1 MPVAAEQPA
10 LDPET
15 PWMRH
20 LEQAHA
26 LAHEAVRAI
35 EEQAEPSVHFAPAA
49 RKLELGLG
57 ALYDALDGRADR
69 PTAIGLCHSRLW
81 AAAMLC
87 AHGGLPPAV
96 QALCG
101 ACRELIAAEQRL
113 LGATAAPAGAA
124 PPLVAGAD
132 LPRLHRLDRPS
143 LSPVLRAPRVP
154 EPAPEL
160 PAVVVPE
167 PTTFAELAEAA
178 ATIRRL
184 AAERAQALAGAVK
197 RPAPRAE
204 RPRPDARPAPPPGFA
219 FVPPGAIDESAFVRR
234 WARECFDEIGMLGVQ
249 RAPLRGDDWRAC
261 AGLERR
267 MVAALDALAAL
278 GPGALGCIEELAKD
292 APAADPM
299 RVFAVTMIGGC
310 FAGRDGLGAAERVLH
325 RFGAGDEVV
334 ASSFVAALELVPN
347 PIARSVLRSLLASG
361 EPSCRAIALEVLAF
375 REWLTAEDLAE
386 LALTEEPRLLE
397 LVLPSLAAT
406 RHPDFGPAL
415 GRARRHDESRVQL
428 AALDAMALGAHPE
441 ASSAARE
448 AAVGALGDPA
458 LVRLGIVADADDAR
472 WLCAR
477 MKAAPTAAAIEAC
490 GWAGSLDAVPT
501 LLELLDE
508 GSDEA
513 KLAAGAALER
523 LLGAQLHAVIEI
535 EPEALDEPEVPD
547 PDPEPGPPRRAL
559 AELVSDPRDR
569 PPEGSKE
576 KLEVASTDP
585 VLWRKA
591 WEEQRPR
598 LNPSERVRRGEPYRP
613 AVSLRELSELPL
625 AVDER
630 RCLHRELAARTG
642 RLTHFDP
649 HDFVVVQEQCLARWA
664 TLVGQYPDE
673 PGSWSRPIRR

>member
-1 MPVAAEQPA
+1 MAAEQPA
-10 LDPET
+10 LDPEA
-15 PWMRH
+15 PWMGH
-20 LEQAHA
+20 LEQAHE
-26 LAHEAVRAI
+26 LAHAAVRSI
-35 EEQAEPSVHFAPAA
+35 EQQAEPSVHFAPAA

-87 AHGGLPPAV
+87 AHGGLPAAV

-101 ACRELIAAEQRL
+101 ACGELIAAEQRL
-113 LGATAAPAGAA
+113 LGAIVAPAAST

-132 LPRLHRLDRPS
+132 LPRLHVLDRPS
-143 LSPVLRAPRVP
+143 LAPVLRAPRVP
-154 EPAPEL
+154 EPTPDL
-160 PAVVVPE
+160 PVVVVPE

-204 RPRPDARPAPPPGFA
+204 RPRAEARPALPPGFA
-219 FVPPGAIDESAFVRR
+219 LVPPAAIDDEAFVRR

-249 RAPLRGDDWRAC
+249 RAPLRGDDWRSC
-261 AGLERR
+261 AVLERR

-278 GPGALGCIEELAKD
+278 GPNALGCIEELAKD

-299 RVFAVTMIGGC
+299 AVFAITMIGGC

-334 ASSFVAALELVPN
+334 SSSFVAALELVPN
-347 PIARSVLRSLLASG
+347 PAARAVLRSLLASTD
-361 EPSCRAIALEVLAF
+361 PSSRAIGVEGLAY
-375 REWLTAEDLAE
+375 REWLTPDELAE
-386 LALTEEPRLLE
+386 LAATEDARLLA

-406 RHPDFGPAL
+406 RHPDFGQAL
-415 GRARRHDESRVQL
+415 ARARRHGEPRVQL

-441 ASSAARE
+441 AASAARE

-490 GWAGSLDAVPT
+490 GWAGSLDAVPI

-535 EPEALDEPEVPD
+535 EPDSLDEPEVPD

-559 AELVSDPRDR
+559 SELVSDPRDR

-576 KLEVASTDP
+576 KLEVASIDP
-585 VLWRKA
+585 ALWRA
-591 WEEQRPR
+591 YWAERRQGFD
-598 LNPSERVRRGEPYRP
+598 LTARVRRGEPYRP

-625 AVDER
+625 AADER

-664 TLVGQYPDE
+664 TLVGQHGDE
-673 PGSWSRPIRR
+673 PGSWSRSIRR